1 MKNNAPMSLNQLK
14 KPSSA
19 AQQNQA
25 PTQAQS
31 STLTVSLYPVDDI
44 QFLLTHGPDMISREL
59 RAGKL
64 WEQATIQILQNFL
77 LNIEKP
83 IFIDIG
89 ANLGAITIPIG
100 KFIQLKQGKVISFE
114 AQRGVF
120 YQLCGNIFANKLI
133 NTCTAHNI
141 AIGDHE
147 SEIDIPV
154 LDLNKEKNVGSL
166 SLDENIRKQQNT
178 LSTQIT
184 EFEKVQLKPI
194 NSVKLPHAHLIK
206 IDVEGLELEVLQGA
220 QQYIR
225 DSHYPPLFFEVWG
238 DYMKDLI
245 PKREA
250 LMSFVKIT
258 LGYEIVLF
266 GELCIA
272 QHPSNQYF
280 KIEIGDQRSL
290 SMARLK

>member
-1 MKNNAPMSLNQLK
+1 MSLNQLK

-25 PTQAQS
+25 PIQVQS

-100 KFIQLKQGKVISFE
+100 KFIQRKQGKVISFE

-194 NSVKLPHAHLIK
+194 DSLKLPHAHLIK

-220 QQYIR
+220 QQYIQ

-250 LMSFVKIT
+250 LKSFVKIT